1 VRITSD
7 ITGWRGLIAPVR
19 VDGLGCRVPIALEA
33 NFIRLPK
40 PEALGYEFL
49 ADYLTLPA
57 SVAPGT
63 SANLP
68 VATSYIYP

>member
-1 VRITSD
+1 MRVRATLAERHFS
-7 ITGWRGLIAPVR
+7 TAR
-19 VDGLGCRVPIALEA
+19 LGCRVPIALEA

-40 PEALGYEFL
+40 PDALGYEFL

-63 SANLP
+63 SVNLP